1 MYCKIYINYRG
12 ARQIAW
18 LMFQTLLRR
27 SALAA
32 VFSSAVWVRDKIRAQ
47 AHARVPALPDLKHTA
62 VLNSKKTYYTRF
74 L

>member
-18 LMFQTLLRR
+18 LIFQTLLRR

-32 VFSSAVWVRDKIRAQ
+32 VLSSAVWVRDKNIGVQ
-47 AHARVPALPDLKHTA
+47 VPQTWKLDS
-62 VLNSKKTYYTRF
+62 VLAFT
-74 L
+74 